1 MDRNEVNLNTY
12 QEQAAQFAINTDLNH
27 MMFGLVEEAGE
38 AAGLLKRYHRGD
50 EKYQNL
56 NVIEGDKI
64 TATFLNPLLRSS
76 LEKELGDVLWY
87 VAMTAHRLG
96 LTLDQVAVTNIH
108 KLADRQQRNV
118 IKGEGDNR

>member
-56 NVIEGDKI
+56 NVIEGDTI

-96 LTLDQVAVTNIH
+96 LTLDQVATTNIH
-108 KLADRQQRNV
+108 KLTDRQQRNV

>member
-1 MDRNEVNLNTY
+1 MKLNDY
-12 QEQAAQFAINTDLNH
+12 QSQAAGFAINNDLNH
-27 MMFGLVEEAGE
+27 MIFGLVEEAGE

-50 EKYQNL
+50 EKYQDVRVL
-56 NVIEGDKI
+56 IGGQEERRV
-64 TATFLNPLLRSS
+64 LNPMLRTS

-96 LTLDQVAVTNIH
+96 LSLEDVATTNIN
-108 KLADRQQRNV
+108 KLADRAQRNV

>member
-56 NVIEGDKI
+56 KVIEGDTI

-96 LTLDQVAVTNIH
+96 LTLEQVATTNIH
-108 KLADRQQRNV
+108 KLTDRQQRNV

>member
-87 VAMTAHRLG
+87 VAMTAHRLR
-96 LTLDQVAVTNIH
+96 LTLEQVATTNIH
-108 KLADRQQRNV
+108 KLTDRQQRNV

>member
-96 LTLDQVAVTNIH
+96 LTLEQVATTNIH
-108 KLADRQQRNV
+108 KLTDRQQRNV

>member
-96 LTLDQVAVTNIH
+96 LTLDQVATTNIH
-108 KLADRQQRNV
+108 KLTDRQQRNV

>member
-1 MDRNEVNLNTY
+1 MNLNTY

-27 MMFGLVEEAGE
+27 MVFGLVEEAGE

-64 TATFLNPLLRSS
+64 TATFLNPLLRYS

-96 LTLDQVAVTNIH
+96 LTLEQVATTNIH
-108 KLADRQQRNV
+108 KLTDRQQRNV